1 VVIQTGE
8 VSKKLSRI
16 QWIDMRTGL
25 HGLNA
30 IAQLLPTPEKLLKA
44 LGNRPRGKQLIMPA
58 PITTM
63 YYFLVLLGVFVVGSF
78 FKLISGLILTSN
90 AAGAAGQAFGSVML
104 PYLFNLTV
112 TGLLIFFMTRT
123 ILQRSGRL
131 ANFRNFSIALLF
143 LGGLLLGQLLISGE
157 IIGTLQAMDTNA
169 DTSAAGVIG
178 YPMVVYVIGAV
189 AMGVFLFFRRRD
201 IMFWFPAKI
210 KHK

>member
-1 VVIQTGE
+1 MDTPNMHNYLW
-8 VSKKLSRI
+8 LSDYLI
-16 QWIDMRTGL
+16 TQMKRT
-25 HGLNA
+25 
-30 IAQLLPTPEKLLKA
+30 Q
-44 LGNRPRGKQLIMPA
+44 
-58 PITTM
+58 
-63 YYFLVLLGVFVVGSF
+63 
-78 FKLISGLILTSN
+78 LISGLILTSN

-189 AMGVFLFFRRRD
+189 VMGVFLFFRRRD